1 MGKIL
6 IIEDNPSN
14 AEMMIRI
21 LEAAGHEVHHYIE
34 GLKGAVAARE
44 IRPDI
49 ILMDFD
55 LPDING
61 RNLILV
67 LHKQL
72 PNTAIIAVT
81 AHVDANSE
89 KMAKRFGSVD
99 YIAKPFEPNRLLEA
113 VDAQLNKN
121 KFPEQNKPNS

>member
-6 IIEDNPSN
+6 IIEDNPNN

-21 LEAAGHEVHHYIE
+21 LQAAGHEVHHYVE

-44 IRPDI
+44 IHPDI

-67 LHKQL
+67 LRKQL

-81 AHVDANSE
+81 AHVDANNE
-89 KMAKRFGSVD
+89 KIARRFGSVD
-99 YIAKPFEPNRLLEA
+99 YIAKPFEPNRLLDA
-113 VDAQLNKN
+113 VDKQLKKN
-121 KFPEQNKPNS
+121 ELHE

>member
-6 IIEDNPSN
+6 IIEDNPNN

-21 LEAAGHEVHHYIE
+21 LQAVGHEVHHYVE

-44 IRPDI
+44 LRPDI

-67 LHKQL
+67 LRKQL

-81 AHVDANSE
+81 AHVDANNE
-89 KMAKRFGSVD
+89 KIARRFGSVD
-99 YIAKPFEPNRLLEA
+99 YIAKPFEPNRLLDA
-113 VDAQLNKN
+113 VEKQLKN
-121 KFPEQNKPNS
+121 QQPE

>member
-1 MGKIL
+1 MCTIV

-21 LEAAGHEVHHYIE
+21 LEAANYKVHHYIE
-34 GLKGAVAARE
+34 GLKGAAAARE
-44 IRPDI
+44 LQPDI

-67 LHKQL
+67 LNKQL

-81 AHVDANSE
+81 AHAGILEE
-89 KMAKRFGSVD
+89 KMARRFGSAD
-99 YIAKPFEPNRLLEA
+99 FIAKPFEPEQLLT
-113 VDAQLNKN
+113 VVKKHLKKTTTDN
-121 KFPEQNKPNS
+121 